1 MALFF
6 ATGLGVGGVISP
18 YFFSMLIQTNSTE
31 SFAYGCFLGKSNY
44 QIMKAS
50 ALMIFAGLSAC
61 IFAVPAEN
69 KSLEEIS
76 NFGSKRNT

>member
-1 MALFF
+1 
-6 ATGLGVGGVISP
+6 
-18 YFFSMLIQTNSTE
+18 
-31 SFAYGCFLGKSNY
+31 
-44 QIMKAS
+44 MKA
-50 ALMIFAGLSAC
+50 AGLMIFAGLSAC